1 MLNPHKKVIASR
13 SPDYWW
19 EVRHQSKL
27 QELKQIE
34 TGPDILLIG
43 DSITHVW
50 EEAMGSDIHAK
61 KIWDDLFSDYQTYNI
76 GYCGDGTENV
86 LWRLQNG
93 EIDGI
98 SPQVAIL
105 LIGTNNTGLRQDSAQ
120 ETAVGI
126 HSIINELHLRLP
138 KTRILLMAIFP
149 RTDNAEFHKV
159 NTEINRIIQAQYT
172 RSDRV
177 HYLDINNNFCEEKT
191 REFTCGMLPD
201 GLHLAEE
208 GYRIWAEAMKPVL
221 IELLHTN

>member
-1 MLNPHKKVIASR
+1 MLTPLKKVVASR
-13 SPDYWW
+13 NPDYWW

-61 KIWDDLFSDYQTYNI
+61 KIWNDFFSDYQTYNV

-98 SPQVAIL
+98 SRKWRSYSLGPITPACGKTLRWKPQWAFIL
-105 LIGTNNTGLRQDSAQ
+105 LLTNCTCAYR
-120 ETAVGI
+120 
-126 HSIINELHLRLP
+126 RP
-138 KTRILLMAIFP
+138 
-149 RTDNAEFHKV
+149 EF
-159 NTEINRIIQAQYT
+159 
-172 RSDRV
+172 
-177 HYLDINNNFCEEKT
+177 C
-191 REFTCGMLPD
+191 
-201 GLHLAEE
+201 
-208 GYRIWAEAMKPVL
+208 
-221 IELLHTN
+221 